1 MSWNFSQS
9 SIYKFYKIHQRKIFG
24 GAAFLLLALFFL
36 VGYRV
41 FDYVQKPDL
50 EVSFFDVWQ
59 GDSIFVESKDG
70 TQILIDGGPPNRI
83 LPNLGSRMSFF
94 DRFIDVVVLTHPHA
108 DHVSGLIEVLGRYNI
123 GMIIESG
130 VDYHTAEAKIFESLV
145 AEKKLKKVTVDHPIN
160 LNFANGAV
168 LKFIYPEESFVGMTL
183 KNVHDSALVGELDFE
198 DKKILFMSDAEKNL
212 EKRLVEEG
220 RVGDVD
226 VLKTG
231 HHGSKTSSNDFFLRV
246 TKTEY
251 AIISSGARNRYGHPA
266 QEVLSRLASAG
277 AQIFRTDLDG
287 TITLEIRNGSLI
299 WK

>member
-1 MSWNFSQS
+1 
-9 SIYKFYKIHQRKIFG
+9 
-24 GAAFLLLALFFL
+24 LLLALFFL

-246 TKTEY
+246 TKPEY